1 MTLNCNGRILDL
13 STKKI
18 MGIVNVSDDSFY
30 DGGQYNSIDKVN
42 SRINDLVSDGA
53 EIIDIGAA
61 SSKPGSKLINAEEEL
76 KIISDYIIEISN
88 NFRNIHLS
96 IDTYNSDVAE
106 FALAK
111 GFSIINDI
119 SSGKYDPNMYEVLKE
134 YNSGYVMM
142 HMQGDPDN
150 MQDNPEY
157 DNVVESIISFF
168 TGKINELED
177 SGIQNIILDPGFGF
191 GKTIQDNFNI
201 LKDLSL
207 FQSFNKPLLVGLS
220 RKSMIY
226 KFLNISP
233 ADALNG
239 TTALNTLAIDKGA
252 DILRV
257 HDAKE
262 AVSYTHLTLPTILLV

>member
-1 MTLNCNGRILDL
+1 MTLNCNGKILDL

-18 MGIVNVSDDSFY
+18 MGIVNVSNDSFY

-106 FALAK
+106 FALKK

-168 TGKINELED
+168 EGKMNELES

-191 GKTIQDNFNI
+191 GKTIEDNFKI
-201 LKDLSL
+201 LKDLNL
-207 FQSFNKPLLVGLS
+207 FKSFKKPLLVGLS

-226 KFLNISP
+226 RPLNIT
-233 ADALNG
+233 AAEALNG
-239 TTALNTLAIDKGA
+239 TTALNTLAIEKGA
-252 DILRV
+252 NILRV

-262 AVSYTHLTLPTILLV
+262 ASECIKLMENLN

>member
-1 MTLNCNGRILDL
+1 MTLNCNGKILDL

-61 SSKPGSKLINAEEEL
+61 SSKPGSKLINTENEL
-76 KIISDYIIEISN
+76 KLISDYIIEISN

-96 IDTYNSDVAE
+96 IDTYNSAVAE
-106 FALAK
+106 FALEK

-119 SSGKYDPNMYEVLKE
+119 SSGKYDPNMYDVIKD

-142 HMQGDPDN
+142 HMLGDPDN

-157 DNVVESIISFF
+157 NNVVESIISFF
-168 TGKINELED
+168 RGKINELE
-177 SGIQNIILDPGFGF
+177 SYGIQNIILDPGFGF
-191 GKTIQDNFNI
+191 GKTIEDNFKI

-207 FQSFNKPLLVGLS
+207 FQSFKKPLLVGLS

-226 KFLNISP
+226 KFLNTTP
-233 ADALNG
+233 AESLNG
-239 TTALNTLAIDKGA
+239 TTILNTIAIDKGA

-262 AVSYTHLTLPTILLV
+262 ALECIRLIENLN

>member
-1 MTLNCNGRILDL
+1 MTLNCNGKILDL

-18 MGIVNVSDDSFY
+18 MGIVNVSNDSFY

-42 SRINDLVSDGA
+42 SRINDLISDGA

-61 SSKPGSKLINAEEEL
+61 SSKPGSKLINAQEEL
-76 KIISDYIIEISN
+76 KIISDYIIEISK

-96 IDTYNSDVAE
+96 IDTYNSNVAE
-106 FALAK
+106 FALTK

-119 SSGKYDPNMYEVLKE
+119 SSGKYDLNMYNVIKE
-134 YNSGYVMM
+134 YNAGYVMM

-150 MQDNPEY
+150 MQNNPEY
-157 DNVVESIISFF
+157 DDVVESIISFF
-168 TGKINELED
+168 EGKMNELEII
-177 SGIQNIILDPGFGF
+177 GIRNVILDPGFGF
-191 GKTIQDNFNI
+191 GKTIKDNFKI
-201 LKDLSL
+201 LKDLRL
-207 FQSFNKPLLVGLS
+207 FQSFEKPLLVGLS

-226 KFLNISP
+226 KLLNITP
-233 ADALNG
+233 AEALNG
-239 TTALNTLAIDKGA
+239 TTALNTIAIEKGA

-262 AVSYTHLTLPTILLV
+262 ASECIKLMENLN

>member
-1 MTLNCNGRILDL
+1 MTLNCNGKILDL

-18 MGIVNVSDDSFY
+18 MGIVNVSNDSFY

-88 NFRNIHLS
+88 NFRDIHLS

-119 SSGKYDPNMYEVLKE
+119 SSGKYDPKMYDVIKE

-142 HMQGDPDN
+142 HMQGDPYN

-157 DNVVESIISFF
+157 DNVVESILSFF
-168 TGKINELED
+168 KGKINELEN

-191 GKTIQDNFNI
+191 GKTIQDNFKI

-226 KFLNISP
+226 KFLNTSP
-233 ADALNG
+233 AEALNG

-262 AVSYTHLTLPTILLV
+262 ASECIKLLENLN

>member
-1 MTLNCNGRILDL
+1 MTLNCNGKILDL

-18 MGIVNVSDDSFY
+18 MGIINVSNDSFY

-53 EIIDIGAA
+53 QIIDIGAA
-61 SSKPGSKLINAEEEL
+61 SSKPGSKLINAKEEL
-76 KIISDYIIEISN
+76 KIISNYIIEISK
-88 NFRNIHLS
+88 NFKDIHLS

-119 SSGKYDPNMYEVLKE
+119 SSGKYDPNMYDVIKE

-142 HMQGDPDN
+142 HMQGDPEN

-157 DNVVESIISFF
+157 NNVVESIISFF
-168 TGKINELED
+168 RGKINELE
-177 SGIQNIILDPGFGF
+177 SYGIQNIILDPGFGF
-191 GKTIQDNFNI
+191 GKTIEDNFKI

-207 FQSFNKPLLVGLS
+207 FQSFKKPLLVGLS

-226 KFLNISP
+226 KFLNTTP
-233 ADALNG
+233 AESLNG
-239 TTALNTLAIDKGA
+239 TTILNTIAIDKGA

-262 AVSYTHLTLPTILLV
+262 ALECIRLIENLN

>member
-1 MTLNCNGRILDL
+1 MTLNCNGKILDL

-18 MGIVNVSDDSFY
+18 MGIINVSNDSFY
-30 DGGQYNSIDKVN
+30 DGGRYNSVDKVN

-88 NFRNIHLS
+88 NFRDIHLS

-106 FALAK
+106 FALKK

-119 SSGKYDPNMYEVLKE
+119 SSGKYDPNMYDVIKE

-157 DNVVESIISFF
+157 DDVVKSIISFF
-168 TGKINELED
+168 RCKINELE
-177 SGIQNIILDPGFGF
+177 SYGIRNIILDPGFGF
-191 GKTIQDNFNI
+191 GKTIEDNFKI
-201 LKDLSL
+201 LKDLNL
-207 FQSFNKPLLVGLS
+207 FNSFEKPILVGLS

-226 KFLNISP
+226 KLLNITP
-233 ADALNG
+233 VEALNG
-239 TTALNTLAIDKGA
+239 TTALNTIALKKGA
-252 DILRV
+252 NILRV

-262 AVSYTHLTLPTILLV
+262 ASECIKLMENLN